1 MKGGNTEVLNEIRE
15 ILKELVEGQ
24 NELLSVVIEMREEQ
38 KKLLDEM
45 RINNAGII
53 SIPFRSEIIN

>member
-24 NELLSVVIEMREEQ
+24 NELLSVVIEIREEQ

>member
-1 MKGGNTEVLNEIRE
+1 MGGEKHMKGGNTEVLNEIRE

-45 RINNAGII
+45 RINNG
-53 SIPFRSEIIN
+53 NN

>member
-1 MKGGNTEVLNEIRE
+1 MKGGNTEILNEIRE
-15 ILKELVEGQ
+15 LLKELVQGQ
-24 NELLSVVIEMREEQ
+24 NELLSAVIEMQEDQ

-53 SIPFRSEIIN
+53 TIPIRSEIIN

>member
-15 ILKELVEGQ
+15 ILKELAEGQ

-38 KKLLDEM
+38 KKLLDEI